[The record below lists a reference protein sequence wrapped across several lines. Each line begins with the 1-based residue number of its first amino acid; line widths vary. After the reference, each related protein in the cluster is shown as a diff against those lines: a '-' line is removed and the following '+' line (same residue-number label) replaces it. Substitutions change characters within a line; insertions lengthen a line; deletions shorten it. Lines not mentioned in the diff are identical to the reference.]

1 MSFGITDNTAGVQR
15 LAADNSGNWNI
26 GPGAPTANFS
36 VNGHPIVN
44 GGVLSPQTVTSS
56 ALTRFVGSIFIPANT
71 VATVSG
77 LSLAGAGSVD
87 QGGIITGFT
96 TTSFQVA
103 NPSFTDATYNFS
115 VV

>member
-1 MSFGITDNTAGVQR
+1 MFSITDGTVNAQR
-15 LAADNSGNWNI
+15 FLADNSGNWNI
-26 GPGAPTANFS
+26 GNGSPTAQLS
-36 VNGHPIVN
+36 VNANPVVN
-44 GGVLSPQTVTSS
+44 GGVFSPQSVVSS
-56 ALTRFVGSIFIPANT
+56 AVTRFIGQIFVPLNT

-96 TTSFQVA
+96 ATSFQVA
-103 NPSFTDATYNFS
+103 NPSFIDATYNFS